1 MSNDPVLI
9 QRSDLRR
16 LVEAADILAAHC
28 ATLRNTPEERT
39 GVDTFTVLA
48 EAGLIDPATQ
58 DLNTS
63 FRSTLV
69 AAGAALSGRCATVVP
84 FPAAAGFGGA

>member
-9 QRSDLRR
+9 QRNDLRR
-16 LVEAADILAAHC
+16 LVEAADVLAAHC
-28 ATLRNTPEERT
+28 AALKEMPQ
-39 GVDTFTVLA
+39 GPAGADTFAVLA
-48 EAGLIDPATQ
+48 ESGLIDPATH
-58 DLNTS
+58 DLHTS

-69 AAGAALSGRCATVVP
+69 AAGAALSGRTATVVP